1 MKRIEYALATLLLL
15 CSCQEKIDYWMSDA
29 ATATMDRIVGEY
41 ALESAE
47 WSEGRIDLNDDG
59 ISDPD
64 FLTELSTAMGGRE
77 LRHLNVD
84 MDETFAYKV
93 RIVWECRVAQ
103 LYVYPNWRSEV
114 WWEPYSLYEAFEIE
128 ADGTFPQSLTF
139 PGREF
144 EDDMGYKKQLY
155 VFKDI
160 VCEFKDFDVLSIKAE
175 TVFYDYSSESVQRG
189 TVTYFFKCVSG
200 KGKSPVAEPVEVSE
214 IGIQERNCMKT
225 NEDRMIDFVAK
236 SYEENRFDPKK
247 ALARSQNGSLRRS
260 LSLSKR
266 TVMLKRIAGV
276 AAAAAVGIF
285 LYLSWLTSWT
295 GYAAY
300 DIAQTFT
307 LPDSSSVTLAPG
319 STLRLQ
325 KHKDKRL
332 VQMTGKVYFNVRHD
346 DRAPFRVDAGSGFV
360 KVLGTRF
367 QVDSRDPISVSVVS
381 GKVLFSAIRSGEE
394 ALILTKGQSA
404 VLDPAAS
411 KPVEITPKHPNPAA
425 WATGEFIYDNTPL
438 PEVLSELSEYYD
450 VTLVAFDAGHS
461 SGESR
466 RLSGEFSTSSLQEI
480 LNLINSALGT
490 DIQIESQPTR

>member
-1 MKRIEYALATLLLL
+1 
-15 CSCQEKIDYWMSDA
+15 
-29 ATATMDRIVGEY
+29 
-41 ALESAE
+41 
-47 WSEGRIDLNDDG
+47 
-59 ISDPD
+59 
-64 FLTELSTAMGGRE
+64 
-77 LRHLNVD
+77 
-84 MDETFAYKV
+84 
-93 RIVWECRVAQ
+93 
-103 LYVYPNWRSEV
+103 
-114 WWEPYSLYEAFEIE
+114 
-128 ADGTFPQSLTF
+128 
-139 PGREF
+139 
-144 EDDMGYKKQLY
+144 
-155 VFKDI
+155 
-160 VCEFKDFDVLSIKAE
+160 
-175 TVFYDYSSESVQRG
+175 
-189 TVTYFFKCVSG
+189 
-200 KGKSPVAEPVEVSE
+200 
-214 IGIQERNCMKT
+214 MKT

-247 ALARSQNGSLRRS
+247 ALARSQNGSLRRP

-276 AAAAAVGIF
+276 ATAAAVGIF

-295 GYAAY
+295 DYAAY

-319 STLRLQ
+319 STLSLQ

-346 DRAPFRVDAGSGFV
+346 DRAPFRVNAGSGFV

>member
-1 MKRIEYALATLLLL
+1 
-15 CSCQEKIDYWMSDA
+15 
-29 ATATMDRIVGEY
+29 
-41 ALESAE
+41 
-47 WSEGRIDLNDDG
+47 
-59 ISDPD
+59 
-64 FLTELSTAMGGRE
+64 
-77 LRHLNVD
+77 
-84 MDETFAYKV
+84 
-93 RIVWECRVAQ
+93 
-103 LYVYPNWRSEV
+103 
-114 WWEPYSLYEAFEIE
+114 
-128 ADGTFPQSLTF
+128 
-139 PGREF
+139 
-144 EDDMGYKKQLY
+144 
-155 VFKDI
+155 
-160 VCEFKDFDVLSIKAE
+160 
-175 TVFYDYSSESVQRG
+175 
-189 TVTYFFKCVSG
+189 
-200 KGKSPVAEPVEVSE
+200 
-214 IGIQERNCMKT
+214 MKT

-295 GYAAY
+295 DYAAY

-319 STLRLQ
+319 STLSLQ

-425 WATGEFIYDNTPL
+425 WATGEFIYDNTSL

-466 RLSGEFSTSSLQEI
+466 SLSGEFSTSSLPEI
-480 LNLINSALGT
+480 LNLINSALGS
-490 DIQIESQPTR
+490 DIQIESQPMR

>member
-1 MKRIEYALATLLLL
+1 
-15 CSCQEKIDYWMSDA
+15 
-29 ATATMDRIVGEY
+29 
-41 ALESAE
+41 
-47 WSEGRIDLNDDG
+47 
-59 ISDPD
+59 
-64 FLTELSTAMGGRE
+64 
-77 LRHLNVD
+77 
-84 MDETFAYKV
+84 
-93 RIVWECRVAQ
+93 
-103 LYVYPNWRSEV
+103 
-114 WWEPYSLYEAFEIE
+114 
-128 ADGTFPQSLTF
+128 
-139 PGREF
+139 
-144 EDDMGYKKQLY
+144 
-155 VFKDI
+155 
-160 VCEFKDFDVLSIKAE
+160 
-175 TVFYDYSSESVQRG
+175 
-189 TVTYFFKCVSG
+189 
-200 KGKSPVAEPVEVSE
+200 
-214 IGIQERNCMKT
+214 MKT

-276 AAAAAVGIF
+276 ATAAAVGIF
-285 LYLSWLTSWT
+285 LYLPWLTSWT
-295 GYAAY
+295 DYAAY

-394 ALILTKGQSA
+394 AMILTKGQSA

>member
-1 MKRIEYALATLLLL
+1 
-15 CSCQEKIDYWMSDA
+15 
-29 ATATMDRIVGEY
+29 
-41 ALESAE
+41 
-47 WSEGRIDLNDDG
+47 
-59 ISDPD
+59 
-64 FLTELSTAMGGRE
+64 
-77 LRHLNVD
+77 
-84 MDETFAYKV
+84 
-93 RIVWECRVAQ
+93 
-103 LYVYPNWRSEV
+103 
-114 WWEPYSLYEAFEIE
+114 
-128 ADGTFPQSLTF
+128 
-139 PGREF
+139 
-144 EDDMGYKKQLY
+144 
-155 VFKDI
+155 
-160 VCEFKDFDVLSIKAE
+160 
-175 TVFYDYSSESVQRG
+175 
-189 TVTYFFKCVSG
+189 
-200 KGKSPVAEPVEVSE
+200 
-214 IGIQERNCMKT
+214 MKT

-276 AAAAAVGIF
+276 AAVAAVGIF

-295 GYAAY
+295 DYAAY

-346 DRAPFRVDAGSGFV
+346 DRAPFRVNAGSGFV

-367 QVDSRDPISVSVVS
+367 QVDSQDPISVSVVS

>member
-1 MKRIEYALATLLLL
+1 
-15 CSCQEKIDYWMSDA
+15 
-29 ATATMDRIVGEY
+29 
-41 ALESAE
+41 
-47 WSEGRIDLNDDG
+47 
-59 ISDPD
+59 
-64 FLTELSTAMGGRE
+64 
-77 LRHLNVD
+77 
-84 MDETFAYKV
+84 
-93 RIVWECRVAQ
+93 
-103 LYVYPNWRSEV
+103 
-114 WWEPYSLYEAFEIE
+114 
-128 ADGTFPQSLTF
+128 
-139 PGREF
+139 
-144 EDDMGYKKQLY
+144 
-155 VFKDI
+155 
-160 VCEFKDFDVLSIKAE
+160 
-175 TVFYDYSSESVQRG
+175 
-189 TVTYFFKCVSG
+189 
-200 KGKSPVAEPVEVSE
+200 
-214 IGIQERNCMKT
+214 MKT

-285 LYLSWLTSWT
+285 LYLSWLTQWT

>member
-1 MKRIEYALATLLLL
+1 
-15 CSCQEKIDYWMSDA
+15 
-29 ATATMDRIVGEY
+29 
-41 ALESAE
+41 
-47 WSEGRIDLNDDG
+47 
-59 ISDPD
+59 
-64 FLTELSTAMGGRE
+64 
-77 LRHLNVD
+77 
-84 MDETFAYKV
+84 
-93 RIVWECRVAQ
+93 
-103 LYVYPNWRSEV
+103 
-114 WWEPYSLYEAFEIE
+114 
-128 ADGTFPQSLTF
+128 
-139 PGREF
+139 
-144 EDDMGYKKQLY
+144 
-155 VFKDI
+155 
-160 VCEFKDFDVLSIKAE
+160 
-175 TVFYDYSSESVQRG
+175 
-189 TVTYFFKCVSG
+189 
-200 KGKSPVAEPVEVSE
+200 
-214 IGIQERNCMKT
+214 MKT

-236 SYEENRFDPKK
+236 SYEKNRFDPKK
-247 ALARSQNGSLRRS
+247 ALARSQNDSLRRS

-295 GYAAY
+295 DYAAY

>member
-1 MKRIEYALATLLLL
+1 
-15 CSCQEKIDYWMSDA
+15 
-29 ATATMDRIVGEY
+29 
-41 ALESAE
+41 
-47 WSEGRIDLNDDG
+47 
-59 ISDPD
+59 
-64 FLTELSTAMGGRE
+64 
-77 LRHLNVD
+77 
-84 MDETFAYKV
+84 
-93 RIVWECRVAQ
+93 
-103 LYVYPNWRSEV
+103 
-114 WWEPYSLYEAFEIE
+114 
-128 ADGTFPQSLTF
+128 
-139 PGREF
+139 
-144 EDDMGYKKQLY
+144 
-155 VFKDI
+155 
-160 VCEFKDFDVLSIKAE
+160 
-175 TVFYDYSSESVQRG
+175 
-189 TVTYFFKCVSG
+189 
-200 KGKSPVAEPVEVSE
+200 
-214 IGIQERNCMKT
+214 MKT

-319 STLRLQ
+319 STLSLQ

-346 DRAPFRVDAGSGFV
+346 DRAPFLVDAGSGFV

>member
-1 MKRIEYALATLLLL
+1 
-15 CSCQEKIDYWMSDA
+15 
-29 ATATMDRIVGEY
+29 
-41 ALESAE
+41 
-47 WSEGRIDLNDDG
+47 
-59 ISDPD
+59 
-64 FLTELSTAMGGRE
+64 
-77 LRHLNVD
+77 
-84 MDETFAYKV
+84 
-93 RIVWECRVAQ
+93 
-103 LYVYPNWRSEV
+103 
-114 WWEPYSLYEAFEIE
+114 
-128 ADGTFPQSLTF
+128 
-139 PGREF
+139 
-144 EDDMGYKKQLY
+144 
-155 VFKDI
+155 
-160 VCEFKDFDVLSIKAE
+160 
-175 TVFYDYSSESVQRG
+175 
-189 TVTYFFKCVSG
+189 
-200 KGKSPVAEPVEVSE
+200 
-214 IGIQERNCMKT
+214 MKT

-438 PEVLSELSEYYD
+438 PEVLSELSEDYD
-450 VTLVAFDAGHS
+450 VKLVAFDAGHS

>member
-1 MKRIEYALATLLLL
+1 
-15 CSCQEKIDYWMSDA
+15 
-29 ATATMDRIVGEY
+29 
-41 ALESAE
+41 
-47 WSEGRIDLNDDG
+47 
-59 ISDPD
+59 
-64 FLTELSTAMGGRE
+64 
-77 LRHLNVD
+77 
-84 MDETFAYKV
+84 
-93 RIVWECRVAQ
+93 
-103 LYVYPNWRSEV
+103 
-114 WWEPYSLYEAFEIE
+114 
-128 ADGTFPQSLTF
+128 
-139 PGREF
+139 
-144 EDDMGYKKQLY
+144 
-155 VFKDI
+155 
-160 VCEFKDFDVLSIKAE
+160 
-175 TVFYDYSSESVQRG
+175 
-189 TVTYFFKCVSG
+189 
-200 KGKSPVAEPVEVSE
+200 
-214 IGIQERNCMKT
+214 MKT

-276 AAAAAVGIF
+276 ATAAAVGIF

-295 GYAAY
+295 DYAAY

-319 STLRLQ
+319 STLSLQ

-404 VLDPAAS
+404 VLDPAVS

-466 RLSGEFSTSSLQEI
+466 SLSGEFSTSSLPEI

>member
-1 MKRIEYALATLLLL
+1 
-15 CSCQEKIDYWMSDA
+15 
-29 ATATMDRIVGEY
+29 
-41 ALESAE
+41 
-47 WSEGRIDLNDDG
+47 
-59 ISDPD
+59 
-64 FLTELSTAMGGRE
+64 
-77 LRHLNVD
+77 
-84 MDETFAYKV
+84 
-93 RIVWECRVAQ
+93 
-103 LYVYPNWRSEV
+103 
-114 WWEPYSLYEAFEIE
+114 
-128 ADGTFPQSLTF
+128 
-139 PGREF
+139 
-144 EDDMGYKKQLY
+144 
-155 VFKDI
+155 
-160 VCEFKDFDVLSIKAE
+160 
-175 TVFYDYSSESVQRG
+175 
-189 TVTYFFKCVSG
+189 
-200 KGKSPVAEPVEVSE
+200 
-214 IGIQERNCMKT
+214 MKT

-285 LYLSWLTSWT
+285 LYLSWLTQWT

-394 ALILTKGQSA
+394 AMILTKGQSA

>member
-1 MKRIEYALATLLLL
+1 
-15 CSCQEKIDYWMSDA
+15 
-29 ATATMDRIVGEY
+29 
-41 ALESAE
+41 
-47 WSEGRIDLNDDG
+47 
-59 ISDPD
+59 
-64 FLTELSTAMGGRE
+64 
-77 LRHLNVD
+77 
-84 MDETFAYKV
+84 
-93 RIVWECRVAQ
+93 
-103 LYVYPNWRSEV
+103 
-114 WWEPYSLYEAFEIE
+114 
-128 ADGTFPQSLTF
+128 
-139 PGREF
+139 
-144 EDDMGYKKQLY
+144 
-155 VFKDI
+155 
-160 VCEFKDFDVLSIKAE
+160 
-175 TVFYDYSSESVQRG
+175 
-189 TVTYFFKCVSG
+189 
-200 KGKSPVAEPVEVSE
+200 
-214 IGIQERNCMKT
+214 MKT

-295 GYAAY
+295 DYAAY

-367 QVDSRDPISVSVVS
+367 QVDSRDPICVSVVS

-466 RLSGEFSTSSLQEI
+466 SLSGEFSTSSLPEI
-480 LNLINSALGT
+480 LNLINSALGS
-490 DIQIESQPTR
+490 DIQIESQPMR

>member
-1 MKRIEYALATLLLL
+1 
-15 CSCQEKIDYWMSDA
+15 
-29 ATATMDRIVGEY
+29 
-41 ALESAE
+41 
-47 WSEGRIDLNDDG
+47 
-59 ISDPD
+59 
-64 FLTELSTAMGGRE
+64 
-77 LRHLNVD
+77 
-84 MDETFAYKV
+84 
-93 RIVWECRVAQ
+93 
-103 LYVYPNWRSEV
+103 
-114 WWEPYSLYEAFEIE
+114 
-128 ADGTFPQSLTF
+128 
-139 PGREF
+139 
-144 EDDMGYKKQLY
+144 
-155 VFKDI
+155 
-160 VCEFKDFDVLSIKAE
+160 
-175 TVFYDYSSESVQRG
+175 
-189 TVTYFFKCVSG
+189 
-200 KGKSPVAEPVEVSE
+200 
-214 IGIQERNCMKT
+214 MKT

-295 GYAAY
+295 DYAAY

-346 DRAPFRVDAGSGFV
+346 DRAPFRVNAGSGFV

>member
-1 MKRIEYALATLLLL
+1 
-15 CSCQEKIDYWMSDA
+15 
-29 ATATMDRIVGEY
+29 
-41 ALESAE
+41 
-47 WSEGRIDLNDDG
+47 
-59 ISDPD
+59 
-64 FLTELSTAMGGRE
+64 
-77 LRHLNVD
+77 
-84 MDETFAYKV
+84 
-93 RIVWECRVAQ
+93 
-103 LYVYPNWRSEV
+103 
-114 WWEPYSLYEAFEIE
+114 
-128 ADGTFPQSLTF
+128 
-139 PGREF
+139 
-144 EDDMGYKKQLY
+144 
-155 VFKDI
+155 
-160 VCEFKDFDVLSIKAE
+160 
-175 TVFYDYSSESVQRG
+175 
-189 TVTYFFKCVSG
+189 
-200 KGKSPVAEPVEVSE
+200 
-214 IGIQERNCMKT
+214 MKT

-295 GYAAY
+295 DYAAY

-319 STLRLQ
+319 STLSLQ

-450 VTLVAFDAGHS
+450 VTLDAFDAGHS

-466 RLSGEFSTSSLQEI
+466 SLSGEFSTSSLQEI

>member
-1 MKRIEYALATLLLL
+1 
-15 CSCQEKIDYWMSDA
+15 
-29 ATATMDRIVGEY
+29 
-41 ALESAE
+41 
-47 WSEGRIDLNDDG
+47 
-59 ISDPD
+59 
-64 FLTELSTAMGGRE
+64 
-77 LRHLNVD
+77 
-84 MDETFAYKV
+84 
-93 RIVWECRVAQ
+93 
-103 LYVYPNWRSEV
+103 
-114 WWEPYSLYEAFEIE
+114 
-128 ADGTFPQSLTF
+128 
-139 PGREF
+139 
-144 EDDMGYKKQLY
+144 
-155 VFKDI
+155 
-160 VCEFKDFDVLSIKAE
+160 
-175 TVFYDYSSESVQRG
+175 
-189 TVTYFFKCVSG
+189 
-200 KGKSPVAEPVEVSE
+200 
-214 IGIQERNCMKT
+214 MKT

-307 LPDSSSVTLAPG
+307 LPDFSSVTLAPG

-346 DRAPFRVDAGSGFV
+346 DRAPFRVNAGSGFV

-466 RLSGEFSTSSLQEI
+466 SLSGEFSTSSLQEI

>member
-1 MKRIEYALATLLLL
+1 
-15 CSCQEKIDYWMSDA
+15 
-29 ATATMDRIVGEY
+29 
-41 ALESAE
+41 
-47 WSEGRIDLNDDG
+47 
-59 ISDPD
+59 
-64 FLTELSTAMGGRE
+64 
-77 LRHLNVD
+77 
-84 MDETFAYKV
+84 
-93 RIVWECRVAQ
+93 
-103 LYVYPNWRSEV
+103 
-114 WWEPYSLYEAFEIE
+114 
-128 ADGTFPQSLTF
+128 
-139 PGREF
+139 
-144 EDDMGYKKQLY
+144 
-155 VFKDI
+155 
-160 VCEFKDFDVLSIKAE
+160 
-175 TVFYDYSSESVQRG
+175 
-189 TVTYFFKCVSG
+189 
-200 KGKSPVAEPVEVSE
+200 
-214 IGIQERNCMKT
+214 MKT

-319 STLRLQ
+319 ATLRLQ

-346 DRAPFRVDAGSGFV
+346 DRAPFRIDAGSGFV

-394 ALILTKGQSA
+394 GLILTKGQSA

-438 PEVLSELSEYYD
+438 SEVLSELSEYYD

-466 RLSGEFSTSSLQEI
+466 RLSGEFSTSSLPEI

-490 DIQIESQPTR
+490 DIQIESQPAR

>member
-1 MKRIEYALATLLLL
+1 
-15 CSCQEKIDYWMSDA
+15 
-29 ATATMDRIVGEY
+29 
-41 ALESAE
+41 
-47 WSEGRIDLNDDG
+47 
-59 ISDPD
+59 
-64 FLTELSTAMGGRE
+64 
-77 LRHLNVD
+77 
-84 MDETFAYKV
+84 
-93 RIVWECRVAQ
+93 
-103 LYVYPNWRSEV
+103 
-114 WWEPYSLYEAFEIE
+114 
-128 ADGTFPQSLTF
+128 
-139 PGREF
+139 
-144 EDDMGYKKQLY
+144 
-155 VFKDI
+155 
-160 VCEFKDFDVLSIKAE
+160 
-175 TVFYDYSSESVQRG
+175 
-189 TVTYFFKCVSG
+189 
-200 KGKSPVAEPVEVSE
+200 
-214 IGIQERNCMKT
+214 MKT

-247 ALARSQNGSLRRS
+247 ALARSQNDSLRRS

-466 RLSGEFSTSSLQEI
+466 SLSGEFSTSSLPEI
-480 LNLINSALGT
+480 LNLINSALGS

>member
-1 MKRIEYALATLLLL
+1 
-15 CSCQEKIDYWMSDA
+15 
-29 ATATMDRIVGEY
+29 
-41 ALESAE
+41 
-47 WSEGRIDLNDDG
+47 
-59 ISDPD
+59 
-64 FLTELSTAMGGRE
+64 
-77 LRHLNVD
+77 
-84 MDETFAYKV
+84 
-93 RIVWECRVAQ
+93 
-103 LYVYPNWRSEV
+103 
-114 WWEPYSLYEAFEIE
+114 
-128 ADGTFPQSLTF
+128 
-139 PGREF
+139 
-144 EDDMGYKKQLY
+144 
-155 VFKDI
+155 
-160 VCEFKDFDVLSIKAE
+160 
-175 TVFYDYSSESVQRG
+175 
-189 TVTYFFKCVSG
+189 
-200 KGKSPVAEPVEVSE
+200 
-214 IGIQERNCMKT
+214 MKT

-276 AAAAAVGIF
+276 AAVAAVGIF

-295 GYAAY
+295 DYAAY

-381 GKVLFSAIRSGEE
+381 GKDLFSAIRSGEE
-394 ALILTKGQSA
+394 AMILTKGQSA

>member
-1 MKRIEYALATLLLL
+1 
-15 CSCQEKIDYWMSDA
+15 
-29 ATATMDRIVGEY
+29 
-41 ALESAE
+41 
-47 WSEGRIDLNDDG
+47 
-59 ISDPD
+59 
-64 FLTELSTAMGGRE
+64 
-77 LRHLNVD
+77 
-84 MDETFAYKV
+84 
-93 RIVWECRVAQ
+93 
-103 LYVYPNWRSEV
+103 
-114 WWEPYSLYEAFEIE
+114 
-128 ADGTFPQSLTF
+128 
-139 PGREF
+139 
-144 EDDMGYKKQLY
+144 
-155 VFKDI
+155 
-160 VCEFKDFDVLSIKAE
+160 
-175 TVFYDYSSESVQRG
+175 
-189 TVTYFFKCVSG
+189 
-200 KGKSPVAEPVEVSE
+200 
-214 IGIQERNCMKT
+214 MKT

-346 DRAPFRVDAGSGFV
+346 DRAPFRVDAGTGFV

-367 QVDSRDPISVSVVS
+367 QVDALDSTSVSVVS
-381 GKVLFSAIRSGEE
+381 GKVLFTDSQSDGEG
-394 ALILTKGQSA
+394 LILTKGQSA

-466 RLSGEFSTSSLQEI
+466 SLSGEFSTSSLQEI

>member
-1 MKRIEYALATLLLL
+1 
-15 CSCQEKIDYWMSDA
+15 
-29 ATATMDRIVGEY
+29 
-41 ALESAE
+41 
-47 WSEGRIDLNDDG
+47 
-59 ISDPD
+59 
-64 FLTELSTAMGGRE
+64 
-77 LRHLNVD
+77 
-84 MDETFAYKV
+84 
-93 RIVWECRVAQ
+93 
-103 LYVYPNWRSEV
+103 
-114 WWEPYSLYEAFEIE
+114 
-128 ADGTFPQSLTF
+128 
-139 PGREF
+139 
-144 EDDMGYKKQLY
+144 
-155 VFKDI
+155 
-160 VCEFKDFDVLSIKAE
+160 
-175 TVFYDYSSESVQRG
+175 
-189 TVTYFFKCVSG
+189 
-200 KGKSPVAEPVEVSE
+200 
-214 IGIQERNCMKT
+214 MKT

-285 LYLSWLTSWT
+285 LYLSCLTSWID
-295 GYAAY
+295 YAAY

>member
-1 MKRIEYALATLLLL
+1 
-15 CSCQEKIDYWMSDA
+15 
-29 ATATMDRIVGEY
+29 
-41 ALESAE
+41 
-47 WSEGRIDLNDDG
+47 
-59 ISDPD
+59 
-64 FLTELSTAMGGRE
+64 
-77 LRHLNVD
+77 
-84 MDETFAYKV
+84 
-93 RIVWECRVAQ
+93 
-103 LYVYPNWRSEV
+103 
-114 WWEPYSLYEAFEIE
+114 
-128 ADGTFPQSLTF
+128 
-139 PGREF
+139 
-144 EDDMGYKKQLY
+144 
-155 VFKDI
+155 
-160 VCEFKDFDVLSIKAE
+160 
-175 TVFYDYSSESVQRG
+175 
-189 TVTYFFKCVSG
+189 
-200 KGKSPVAEPVEVSE
+200 
-214 IGIQERNCMKT
+214 MKT

-276 AAAAAVGIF
+276 AAVAAVGIF

-295 GYAAY
+295 DYAAY

-319 STLRLQ
+319 STLSLQ

-346 DRAPFRVDAGSGFV
+346 DRAPFRVNAGSGFV

>member
-1 MKRIEYALATLLLL
+1 
-15 CSCQEKIDYWMSDA
+15 
-29 ATATMDRIVGEY
+29 
-41 ALESAE
+41 
-47 WSEGRIDLNDDG
+47 
-59 ISDPD
+59 
-64 FLTELSTAMGGRE
+64 
-77 LRHLNVD
+77 
-84 MDETFAYKV
+84 
-93 RIVWECRVAQ
+93 
-103 LYVYPNWRSEV
+103 
-114 WWEPYSLYEAFEIE
+114 
-128 ADGTFPQSLTF
+128 
-139 PGREF
+139 
-144 EDDMGYKKQLY
+144 
-155 VFKDI
+155 
-160 VCEFKDFDVLSIKAE
+160 
-175 TVFYDYSSESVQRG
+175 
-189 TVTYFFKCVSG
+189 
-200 KGKSPVAEPVEVSE
+200 
-214 IGIQERNCMKT
+214 MKT

-276 AAAAAVGIF
+276 AAVAAVGIF

-295 GYAAY
+295 DYAAY

-394 ALILTKGQSA
+394 AMILTKGQSA

-466 RLSGEFSTSSLQEI
+466 RLSGEFSTSSLPEI

>member
-1 MKRIEYALATLLLL
+1 
-15 CSCQEKIDYWMSDA
+15 
-29 ATATMDRIVGEY
+29 
-41 ALESAE
+41 
-47 WSEGRIDLNDDG
+47 
-59 ISDPD
+59 
-64 FLTELSTAMGGRE
+64 
-77 LRHLNVD
+77 
-84 MDETFAYKV
+84 
-93 RIVWECRVAQ
+93 
-103 LYVYPNWRSEV
+103 
-114 WWEPYSLYEAFEIE
+114 
-128 ADGTFPQSLTF
+128 
-139 PGREF
+139 
-144 EDDMGYKKQLY
+144 
-155 VFKDI
+155 
-160 VCEFKDFDVLSIKAE
+160 
-175 TVFYDYSSESVQRG
+175 
-189 TVTYFFKCVSG
+189 
-200 KGKSPVAEPVEVSE
+200 
-214 IGIQERNCMKT
+214 MKT

-295 GYAAY
+295 DYAAY

-394 ALILTKGQSA
+394 AMILTKGQSA

-438 PEVLSELSEYYD
+438 PEVLSGLSEYYD

>member
-1 MKRIEYALATLLLL
+1 
-15 CSCQEKIDYWMSDA
+15 
-29 ATATMDRIVGEY
+29 
-41 ALESAE
+41 
-47 WSEGRIDLNDDG
+47 
-59 ISDPD
+59 
-64 FLTELSTAMGGRE
+64 
-77 LRHLNVD
+77 
-84 MDETFAYKV
+84 
-93 RIVWECRVAQ
+93 
-103 LYVYPNWRSEV
+103 
-114 WWEPYSLYEAFEIE
+114 
-128 ADGTFPQSLTF
+128 
-139 PGREF
+139 
-144 EDDMGYKKQLY
+144 
-155 VFKDI
+155 
-160 VCEFKDFDVLSIKAE
+160 
-175 TVFYDYSSESVQRG
+175 
-189 TVTYFFKCVSG
+189 
-200 KGKSPVAEPVEVSE
+200 
-214 IGIQERNCMKT
+214 MKT

-247 ALARSQNGSLRRS
+247 ALARSQNDSLRRS

-394 ALILTKGQSA
+394 ALILAKGQSA

-466 RLSGEFSTSSLQEI
+466 RLSGEFSTSSLPEI
-480 LNLINSALGT
+480 LNLINSALGS

>member
-1 MKRIEYALATLLLL
+1 MIVMKN
-15 CSCQEKIDYWMSDA
+15 K
-29 ATATMDRIVGEY
+29 
-41 ALESAE
+41 
-47 WSEGRIDLNDDG
+47 
-59 ISDPD
+59 
-64 FLTELSTAMGGRE
+64 
-77 LRHLNVD
+77 
-84 MDETFAYKV
+84 
-93 RIVWECRVAQ
+93 
-103 LYVYPNWRSEV
+103 
-114 WWEPYSLYEAFEIE
+114 
-128 ADGTFPQSLTF
+128 
-139 PGREF
+139 
-144 EDDMGYKKQLY
+144 
-155 VFKDI
+155 
-160 VCEFKDFDVLSIKAE
+160 
-175 TVFYDYSSESVQRG
+175 
-189 TVTYFFKCVSG
+189 
-200 KGKSPVAEPVEVSE
+200 
-214 IGIQERNCMKT
+214 
-225 NEDRMIDFVAK
+225 EDRMLDFVAK

-295 GYAAY
+295 DYAAY

-466 RLSGEFSTSSLQEI
+466 SLSGEFSTSSLQEI

>member
-1 MKRIEYALATLLLL
+1 
-15 CSCQEKIDYWMSDA
+15 
-29 ATATMDRIVGEY
+29 
-41 ALESAE
+41 
-47 WSEGRIDLNDDG
+47 
-59 ISDPD
+59 
-64 FLTELSTAMGGRE
+64 
-77 LRHLNVD
+77 
-84 MDETFAYKV
+84 
-93 RIVWECRVAQ
+93 
-103 LYVYPNWRSEV
+103 
-114 WWEPYSLYEAFEIE
+114 
-128 ADGTFPQSLTF
+128 
-139 PGREF
+139 
-144 EDDMGYKKQLY
+144 
-155 VFKDI
+155 
-160 VCEFKDFDVLSIKAE
+160 
-175 TVFYDYSSESVQRG
+175 
-189 TVTYFFKCVSG
+189 
-200 KGKSPVAEPVEVSE
+200 
-214 IGIQERNCMKT
+214 MKT

-332 VQMTGKVYFNVRHD
+332 VQMTGKIYFNVRHD
-346 DRAPFRVDAGSGFV
+346 DRAPFRVNAGSGFV

>member
-1 MKRIEYALATLLLL
+1 
-15 CSCQEKIDYWMSDA
+15 
-29 ATATMDRIVGEY
+29 
-41 ALESAE
+41 
-47 WSEGRIDLNDDG
+47 
-59 ISDPD
+59 
-64 FLTELSTAMGGRE
+64 
-77 LRHLNVD
+77 
-84 MDETFAYKV
+84 
-93 RIVWECRVAQ
+93 
-103 LYVYPNWRSEV
+103 
-114 WWEPYSLYEAFEIE
+114 
-128 ADGTFPQSLTF
+128 
-139 PGREF
+139 
-144 EDDMGYKKQLY
+144 
-155 VFKDI
+155 
-160 VCEFKDFDVLSIKAE
+160 
-175 TVFYDYSSESVQRG
+175 
-189 TVTYFFKCVSG
+189 
-200 KGKSPVAEPVEVSE
+200 
-214 IGIQERNCMKT
+214 MKT

-247 ALARSQNGSLRRS
+247 ALARSQNDSLRRS

-285 LYLSWLTSWT
+285 LYLPWLTSWT
-295 GYAAY
+295 DYAAY

-438 PEVLSELSEYYD
+438 PEVLSELSEYYG

>member
-1 MKRIEYALATLLLL
+1 MIVMKN
-15 CSCQEKIDYWMSDA
+15 K
-29 ATATMDRIVGEY
+29 
-41 ALESAE
+41 
-47 WSEGRIDLNDDG
+47 
-59 ISDPD
+59 
-64 FLTELSTAMGGRE
+64 
-77 LRHLNVD
+77 
-84 MDETFAYKV
+84 
-93 RIVWECRVAQ
+93 
-103 LYVYPNWRSEV
+103 
-114 WWEPYSLYEAFEIE
+114 
-128 ADGTFPQSLTF
+128 
-139 PGREF
+139 
-144 EDDMGYKKQLY
+144 
-155 VFKDI
+155 
-160 VCEFKDFDVLSIKAE
+160 
-175 TVFYDYSSESVQRG
+175 
-189 TVTYFFKCVSG
+189 
-200 KGKSPVAEPVEVSE
+200 
-214 IGIQERNCMKT
+214 
-225 NEDRMIDFVAK
+225 EDRMLDFVAK

-295 GYAAY
+295 DYAAY

-367 QVDSRDPISVSVVS
+367 QVDSQDPISVSVVS
-381 GKVLFSAIRSGEE
+381 GTVLFSAIRSGEE

>member
-1 MKRIEYALATLLLL
+1 
-15 CSCQEKIDYWMSDA
+15 
-29 ATATMDRIVGEY
+29 
-41 ALESAE
+41 
-47 WSEGRIDLNDDG
+47 
-59 ISDPD
+59 
-64 FLTELSTAMGGRE
+64 
-77 LRHLNVD
+77 
-84 MDETFAYKV
+84 
-93 RIVWECRVAQ
+93 
-103 LYVYPNWRSEV
+103 
-114 WWEPYSLYEAFEIE
+114 
-128 ADGTFPQSLTF
+128 
-139 PGREF
+139 
-144 EDDMGYKKQLY
+144 
-155 VFKDI
+155 
-160 VCEFKDFDVLSIKAE
+160 
-175 TVFYDYSSESVQRG
+175 
-189 TVTYFFKCVSG
+189 
-200 KGKSPVAEPVEVSE
+200 
-214 IGIQERNCMKT
+214 MKT

-247 ALARSQNGSLRRS
+247 ALARSQNCSLRRS

-295 GYAAY
+295 DYAAY

>member
-1 MKRIEYALATLLLL
+1 
-15 CSCQEKIDYWMSDA
+15 
-29 ATATMDRIVGEY
+29 
-41 ALESAE
+41 
-47 WSEGRIDLNDDG
+47 
-59 ISDPD
+59 
-64 FLTELSTAMGGRE
+64 
-77 LRHLNVD
+77 
-84 MDETFAYKV
+84 
-93 RIVWECRVAQ
+93 
-103 LYVYPNWRSEV
+103 
-114 WWEPYSLYEAFEIE
+114 
-128 ADGTFPQSLTF
+128 
-139 PGREF
+139 
-144 EDDMGYKKQLY
+144 
-155 VFKDI
+155 
-160 VCEFKDFDVLSIKAE
+160 
-175 TVFYDYSSESVQRG
+175 
-189 TVTYFFKCVSG
+189 
-200 KGKSPVAEPVEVSE
+200 
-214 IGIQERNCMKT
+214 MKT

-276 AAAAAVGIF
+276 AAAAAVCIF

>member
-1 MKRIEYALATLLLL
+1 
-15 CSCQEKIDYWMSDA
+15 
-29 ATATMDRIVGEY
+29 
-41 ALESAE
+41 
-47 WSEGRIDLNDDG
+47 
-59 ISDPD
+59 
-64 FLTELSTAMGGRE
+64 
-77 LRHLNVD
+77 
-84 MDETFAYKV
+84 
-93 RIVWECRVAQ
+93 
-103 LYVYPNWRSEV
+103 
-114 WWEPYSLYEAFEIE
+114 
-128 ADGTFPQSLTF
+128 
-139 PGREF
+139 
-144 EDDMGYKKQLY
+144 
-155 VFKDI
+155 
-160 VCEFKDFDVLSIKAE
+160 
-175 TVFYDYSSESVQRG
+175 
-189 TVTYFFKCVSG
+189 
-200 KGKSPVAEPVEVSE
+200 
-214 IGIQERNCMKT
+214 MKT

-381 GKVLFSAIRSGEE
+381 GKVLFSAIMSGEE

-425 WATGEFIYDNTPL
+425 WATSEFIYDNTPL

-466 RLSGEFSTSSLQEI
+466 SLSGEFSTSSLPEI

-490 DIQIESQPTR
+490 DIQIESQPVR

>member
-1 MKRIEYALATLLLL
+1 
-15 CSCQEKIDYWMSDA
+15 
-29 ATATMDRIVGEY
+29 
-41 ALESAE
+41 
-47 WSEGRIDLNDDG
+47 
-59 ISDPD
+59 
-64 FLTELSTAMGGRE
+64 
-77 LRHLNVD
+77 
-84 MDETFAYKV
+84 
-93 RIVWECRVAQ
+93 
-103 LYVYPNWRSEV
+103 
-114 WWEPYSLYEAFEIE
+114 
-128 ADGTFPQSLTF
+128 
-139 PGREF
+139 
-144 EDDMGYKKQLY
+144 
-155 VFKDI
+155 
-160 VCEFKDFDVLSIKAE
+160 
-175 TVFYDYSSESVQRG
+175 
-189 TVTYFFKCVSG
+189 
-200 KGKSPVAEPVEVSE
+200 
-214 IGIQERNCMKT
+214 MKT

-247 ALARSQNGSLRRS
+247 ALARSQNDSLRRS

-295 GYAAY
+295 DYAAY

-466 RLSGEFSTSSLQEI
+466 SLSGEFSTSSLQEI

>member
-1 MKRIEYALATLLLL
+1 
-15 CSCQEKIDYWMSDA
+15 
-29 ATATMDRIVGEY
+29 
-41 ALESAE
+41 
-47 WSEGRIDLNDDG
+47 
-59 ISDPD
+59 
-64 FLTELSTAMGGRE
+64 
-77 LRHLNVD
+77 
-84 MDETFAYKV
+84 
-93 RIVWECRVAQ
+93 
-103 LYVYPNWRSEV
+103 
-114 WWEPYSLYEAFEIE
+114 
-128 ADGTFPQSLTF
+128 
-139 PGREF
+139 
-144 EDDMGYKKQLY
+144 
-155 VFKDI
+155 
-160 VCEFKDFDVLSIKAE
+160 
-175 TVFYDYSSESVQRG
+175 
-189 TVTYFFKCVSG
+189 
-200 KGKSPVAEPVEVSE
+200 
-214 IGIQERNCMKT
+214 MKT

-276 AAAAAVGIF
+276 AAVAAVGIF
-285 LYLSWLTSWT
+285 LYLSWLTQWT

-319 STLRLQ
+319 STLSLQ

>member
-1 MKRIEYALATLLLL
+1 MK
-15 CSCQEKIDYWMSDA
+15 
-29 ATATMDRIVGEY
+29 
-41 ALESAE
+41 
-47 WSEGRIDLNDDG
+47 N
-59 ISDPD
+59 
-64 FLTELSTAMGGRE
+64 
-77 LRHLNVD
+77 
-84 MDETFAYKV
+84 
-93 RIVWECRVAQ
+93 
-103 LYVYPNWRSEV
+103 
-114 WWEPYSLYEAFEIE
+114 
-128 ADGTFPQSLTF
+128 
-139 PGREF
+139 
-144 EDDMGYKKQLY
+144 
-155 VFKDI
+155 
-160 VCEFKDFDVLSIKAE
+160 
-175 TVFYDYSSESVQRG
+175 
-189 TVTYFFKCVSG
+189 
-200 KGKSPVAEPVEVSE
+200 
-214 IGIQERNCMKT
+214 

>member
-1 MKRIEYALATLLLL
+1 
-15 CSCQEKIDYWMSDA
+15 
-29 ATATMDRIVGEY
+29 
-41 ALESAE
+41 
-47 WSEGRIDLNDDG
+47 
-59 ISDPD
+59 
-64 FLTELSTAMGGRE
+64 
-77 LRHLNVD
+77 
-84 MDETFAYKV
+84 
-93 RIVWECRVAQ
+93 
-103 LYVYPNWRSEV
+103 
-114 WWEPYSLYEAFEIE
+114 
-128 ADGTFPQSLTF
+128 
-139 PGREF
+139 
-144 EDDMGYKKQLY
+144 
-155 VFKDI
+155 
-160 VCEFKDFDVLSIKAE
+160 
-175 TVFYDYSSESVQRG
+175 
-189 TVTYFFKCVSG
+189 
-200 KGKSPVAEPVEVSE
+200 
-214 IGIQERNCMKT
+214 MKT

-367 QVDSRDPISVSVVS
+367 QVDSRDPICVSVVS

-466 RLSGEFSTSSLQEI
+466 SLSGEFSTSSLPEI
-480 LNLINSALGT
+480 LNLINSALGS
-490 DIQIESQPTR
+490 DIQIESQPMR

>member
-1 MKRIEYALATLLLL
+1 
-15 CSCQEKIDYWMSDA
+15 
-29 ATATMDRIVGEY
+29 
-41 ALESAE
+41 
-47 WSEGRIDLNDDG
+47 
-59 ISDPD
+59 
-64 FLTELSTAMGGRE
+64 
-77 LRHLNVD
+77 
-84 MDETFAYKV
+84 
-93 RIVWECRVAQ
+93 
-103 LYVYPNWRSEV
+103 
-114 WWEPYSLYEAFEIE
+114 
-128 ADGTFPQSLTF
+128 
-139 PGREF
+139 
-144 EDDMGYKKQLY
+144 
-155 VFKDI
+155 
-160 VCEFKDFDVLSIKAE
+160 
-175 TVFYDYSSESVQRG
+175 
-189 TVTYFFKCVSG
+189 
-200 KGKSPVAEPVEVSE
+200 
-214 IGIQERNCMKT
+214 
-225 NEDRMIDFVAK
+225 MIDFVAK

-266 TVMLKRIAGV
+266 TVMLKRIIGI
-276 AAAAAVGIF
+276 AAAVIVGIF
-285 LYLSWLTSWT
+285 LYTSWRTSWT
-295 GYAAY
+295 DYMAY
-300 DIAQTFT
+300 DIPQTFT

-319 STLRLQ
+319 ATLRLQ
-325 KHKDKRL
+325 RHKDNRL

-381 GKVLFSAIRSGEE
+381 GKVLFSAIRSGEK

>member
-1 MKRIEYALATLLLL
+1 
-15 CSCQEKIDYWMSDA
+15 
-29 ATATMDRIVGEY
+29 
-41 ALESAE
+41 
-47 WSEGRIDLNDDG
+47 
-59 ISDPD
+59 
-64 FLTELSTAMGGRE
+64 
-77 LRHLNVD
+77 
-84 MDETFAYKV
+84 
-93 RIVWECRVAQ
+93 
-103 LYVYPNWRSEV
+103 
-114 WWEPYSLYEAFEIE
+114 
-128 ADGTFPQSLTF
+128 
-139 PGREF
+139 
-144 EDDMGYKKQLY
+144 
-155 VFKDI
+155 
-160 VCEFKDFDVLSIKAE
+160 
-175 TVFYDYSSESVQRG
+175 
-189 TVTYFFKCVSG
+189 
-200 KGKSPVAEPVEVSE
+200 
-214 IGIQERNCMKT
+214 MKT

-247 ALARSQNGSLRRS
+247 ALARSQNDSLRRS

-319 STLRLQ
+319 STLSLQ